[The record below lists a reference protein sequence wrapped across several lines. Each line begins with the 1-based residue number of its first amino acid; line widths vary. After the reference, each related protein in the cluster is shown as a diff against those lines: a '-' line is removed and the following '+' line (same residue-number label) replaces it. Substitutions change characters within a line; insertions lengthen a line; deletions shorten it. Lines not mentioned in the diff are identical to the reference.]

1 MTPSLFAGTFAILV
15 LWLIVDIIW
24 ELSRPR
30 DIVMRRLCAWLN
42 LIAWFICLN
51 WINVVAAGLQF
62 YFGYFRHS

>member
-42 LIAWFICLN
+42 LIAIIGGFP
-51 WINVVAAGLQF
+51 
-62 YFGYFRHS
+62 YFME